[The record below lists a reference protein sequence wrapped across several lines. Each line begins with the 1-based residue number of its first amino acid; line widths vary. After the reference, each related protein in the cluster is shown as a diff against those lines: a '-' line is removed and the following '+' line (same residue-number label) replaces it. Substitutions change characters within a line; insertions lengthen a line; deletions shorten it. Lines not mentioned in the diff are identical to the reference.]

1 MAIEK
6 LFSPYEGFWATKR
19 SIRGKWRR
27 NNCRWTK
34 LFRHFA
40 GKSAVH
46 FSETKA
52 SPPPKK
58 KNWLCALCY
67 SVQLVNNCKSCKCCF
82 VTLSINAILKDVW
95 RLVKTTCSDQQITFC
110 YYSSPGHTKRF
121 FKIFLVFKKTTCN
134 RQSRFRYSCTGS
146 VKWKI
151 GSRGIA
157 KYHDLFNLLD
167 ECKVHRK
174 HDWRVHLFLQRR

>member
-1 MAIEK
+1 MKVSEQPKDRFGESDVGTIVDE
-6 LFSPYEGFWATKR
+6 
-19 SIRGKWRR
+19 R
-27 NNCRWTK
+27 NFFDISQANQLCIFQK
-34 LFRHFA
+34 P
-40 GKSAVH
+40 K
-46 FSETKA
+46 
-52 SPPPKK
+52 PPPAKK

-121 FKIFLVFKKTTCN
+121 FKIFLVFKKTTSN

-157 KYHDLFNLLD
+157 KYHDLFN
-167 ECKVHRK
+167 
-174 HDWRVHLFLQRR
+174 F